1 MAALLGEP
9 PLAGPPRD
17 GLRLDL
23 EPLQVL
29 QLLQLC
35 DSALPVGGSAHSF
48 GLETLVAEELLTVET
63 LEEFLQAYLTEAGL
77 LEGVFF
83 GRGHRLAQVTEPGE
97 FQVRWRALNAE
108 LSALKLARESR
119 QASIMMGRRLLHLVQ
134 GWFSEERLTLAQQM
148 ALREDGVSHYAL
160 AAGLLCGLLGINE
173 RVALAAFLQQQLA
186 ALLAACQRLL
196 PLGQRR
202 AMSLLW
208 QLKPTLL
215 AVTGQALGYLE
226 QGEEPWQWTP
236 LVELGSLRHPYL
248 ETRLFIS

>member
-17 GLRLDL
+17 GLCLDL

-63 LEEFLQAYLTEAGL
+63 LEEFLRAYLTEAGL

-83 GRGHRLAQVTEPGE
+83 GRGWRLAALSAPEELVL
-97 FQVRWRALNAE
+97 RWRALNAE

-134 GWFSEERLTLAQQM
+134 GWFSDERLTSVQQV
-148 ALREDGVSHYAL
+148 ALREDGASHYAL
-160 AAGLLCGLLGINE
+160 AAGLLCGLLGIEE
-173 RVALAAFLQQQLA
+173 RAALAAFLHQQLA
-186 ALLAACQRLL
+186 AVLAACQRLL

-202 AMSLLW
+202 AMLLLW
-208 QLKPTLL
+208 QLKPVLL
-215 AVTGQALGYLE
+215 AVTEQARDCLE
-226 QGEEPWQWTP
+226 RGEEPWQWTP